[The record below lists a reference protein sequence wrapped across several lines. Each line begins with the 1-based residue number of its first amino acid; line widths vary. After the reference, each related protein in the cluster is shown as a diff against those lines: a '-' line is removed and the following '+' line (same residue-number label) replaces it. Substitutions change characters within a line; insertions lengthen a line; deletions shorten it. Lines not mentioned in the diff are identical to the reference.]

1 MGLWGK
7 TFFAINVDET
17 LGVNCSP
24 VDVDWTLGVNFFTI
38 NVDETFGV
46 KFSPVNVDGTLGFL
60 SLKIVE
66 MTKIP

>member
-7 TFFAINVDET
+7 TFLAIPVDE
-17 LGVNCSP
+17 
-24 VDVDWTLGVNFFTI
+24 TLGVNFFTI

-46 KFSPVNVDGTLGFL
+46 KFSPVNVDGTLGFI